1 MDRFL
6 IISLLL
12 VGICTAT
19 YAQNPFEKIILRT
32 DTASYNYTSELDEP
46 LNFKYTKPNEVLEV
60 YLDLNNSFADYTVE
74 IISSG
79 DFAIVDSVIAFT
91 PRERQFK
98 VRFKNIPESALLKF
112 NLRFLRDSTAFIQP
126 IELQP
131 YTDTYVE
138 FYPSTEELYVGEEK
152 ILQLT
157 TNDLNNIVID
167 SRWTEG
173 LPINYRLTRQGQQ
186 LRIHLQANELG
197 RQRLNA
203 QIKLKK
209 PVMSNGD
216 LAYNLPEIEQTFTVK
231 KGRLSFLQIDRQ
243 EITPKDDTKEPIEIQ
258 IDNDPNLQLNKTY
271 RMENQ
276 EERGGALI
284 AELFTKNRL
293 NNDKILATLR
303 IYSYHRKS
311 EGYLYLKDGD
321 KPLFVTNVDI
331 TPKTS
336 ISEILIQ
343 REGKDWESSQTVY
356 PGESIMVRLK
366 GEGLHKASFSFQG
379 AEKLELDSLVR
390 NENLTDFRLKI
401 PRDIATKSIEIFNND
416 KATGSKLSVKEYQ
429 KPRDFDFIML
439 DLAGKNYTVDKINK
453 PIFFSEVL
461 TDLII
466 NFNANKI
473 DQDEFYGKQ
482 YITIDIKVSNKQG
495 QLIEL
500 YKMEDLV
507 ICPSLNSTRG
517 KFYERDEC
525 SNLAFNINSFLGK
538 KTYDL
543 DEWSRIDI
551 DVKHDSEKY
560 DQKGEKKRIQIYLKR
575 DYNFDLDVSFPA
587 GLLIFEEDSDVSN
600 FGGVSFAMLA
610 QFSFYKPGRIAEY
623 RPYKIGAGFIAI
635 DAFNFAEN
643 NERQD
648 IGLVIIGSI
657 YPTSSD
663 RKLTFPLFAGFGWK
677 IQNQKPFFLLG
688 PGIRV
693 RL

>member
-1 MDRFL
+1 MSRFL
-6 IISLLL
+6 IIVCLLTTTSF
-12 VGICTAT
+12 VSYG
-19 YAQNPFEKIILRT
+19 QNPFESVILRT
-32 DTASYNYTSELDEP
+32 DTASHNYSDNLSQP
-46 LNFKYTKPNEVLEV
+46 LNFRYTKPNEVLEV
-60 YLDLNNSFADYTVE
+60 FFDLKPSYTNYQVE
-74 IISSG
+74 LMNSG
-79 DFAIVDSVIAFT
+79 DFTIVDSVITFT

-98 VRFKNIPESALLKF
+98 VQFNNIPESALLKF
-112 NLRFLRDSTAFIQP
+112 NLKFSQDSVDFIKP
-126 IELQP
+126 IKLQP

-152 ILQLT
+152 ILQVT

-173 LPINYRLTRQGQQ
+173 QPVDYRITRQGQQ

-197 RQRLNA
+197 RQTLKA

-209 PVMSNGD
+209 PIELEGE
-216 LAYNLPEIEQTFTVK
+216 LTYELPEINKEFIVK

-243 EITPKDDTKEPIEIQ
+243 EITPKDDTKDPIEVQ
-258 IDNDPNLQLNKTY
+258 IDNDRYLQLNKTY
-271 RMENQ
+271 RIENQ

-303 IYSYHRKS
+303 VYSYHRKS
-311 EGYLYLKDGD
+311 EGYLYIKDGD
-321 KPLFVTNVDI
+321 EPLFVTNVDI

-336 ISEILIQ
+336 INQILIQ
-343 REGKDWESSQTVY
+343 REGKDWVSSNTVY

-416 KATGSKLSVKEYQ
+416 AATGSKLSVSEYQ
-429 KPRDFDFIML
+429 KPRKFDFITL
-439 DLAGKNYTVDKINK
+439 DLSGKKYSVNDVNK

-466 NFNANKI
+466 NFNADRI
-473 DQDEFYGKQ
+473 DQESFYGKQ
-482 YITIDIKVSNKQG
+482 YVTIDIKISNKQG

-507 ICPSLNSTRG
+507 ICPSAGSTRG
-517 KFYERDEC
+517 KFYDRDEC
-525 SNLAFNINSFLGK
+525 SDLAFNVNSFLGK

-543 DEWSRIDI
+543 AEWSRIEI
-551 DVKHDSEKY
+551 EISHDNEKY
-560 DQKGEKKRIQIYLKR
+560 EKKGEKKRIQIYLKR
-575 DYNFDLDVSFPA
+575 NYNFDLDVSFPA

-623 RPYKIGAGFIAI
+623 KPFKIGAGFIAI
-635 DAFNFAEN
+635 DAFNFAES

-648 IGLVIIGSI
+648 IGLVIIGSL